1 MNIKE
6 KERVLVFTACYNEK
20 QNIKKLI
27 LEIKNNL
34 PNCDILIIDDNSPD
48 QTQDVVKTLQNKISN
63 LKLVVREKKL
73 GLDTAH
79 KLAYE
84 YAIKNNVDFLI
95 TMDADLS
102 HDPRELKNFVTYLR
116 QYPFVIGSRYTD
128 GGKCLMKGSRLF
140 MSKLGNLVIKFFSR
154 IKSNE
159 FTTSYR
165 GFNIR
170 KLNGFHLNNV
180 NEKGYSFFMGTL
192 FEIKKNKFS
201 IKEIPITFLDREKGE
216 SKIPKFEII
225 RTLIS
230 LFKYVLK
237 GI

>member
-1 MNIKE
+1 
-6 KERVLVFTACYNEK
+6 
-20 QNIKKLI
+20 
-27 LEIKNNL
+27 
-34 PNCDILIIDDNSPD
+34 
-48 QTQDVVKTLQNKISN
+48 
-63 LKLVVREKKL
+63 
-73 GLDTAH
+73 
-79 KLAYE
+79 
-84 YAIKNNVDFLI
+84 
-95 TMDADLS
+95 MDADLS

-170 KLNGFHLNNV
+170 KLNGFHLKNV

-192 FEIKKNKFS
+192 FEIKKNKFP

>member
-84 YAIKNNVDFLI
+84 YAIINDVDFLI

-116 QYPFVIGSRYTD
+116 EYPFVIGSRYTD

-192 FEIKKNKFS
+192 FEIKKNKFP

-225 RTLIS
+225 RTLIN
-230 LFKYVLK
+230 LFKYILK

>member
-1 MNIKE
+1 MSI

-20 QNIKKLI
+20 QNIEKLI
-27 LEIKNNL
+27 LEINNNL
-34 PNCDILIIDDNSPD
+34 PGSYILIIDDNSPD
-48 QTQDVVKTLQNKISN
+48 QTQNVVKILQNKIVN
-63 LKLVVREKKL
+63 LELIVREKKL

-79 KLAYE
+79 KLAYD
-84 YAIKNNVDFLI
+84 YAIRNKFDFLI

-102 HDPRELKNFVTYLR
+102 HDPKELKNFVKWLK
-116 QYPFVIGSRYTD
+116 QYPFEIGSRYTA
-128 GGKCLMKGSRLF
+128 GGKCLMKGSRLV

-165 GFNIR
+165 GFNIT
-170 KLNGFHLNNV
+170 KLNGFHLNDV

-192 FEIKKNKFS
+192 FEINKKKFP
-201 IKEIPITFLDREKGE
+201 IKEIPITFLDREKGV
-216 SKIPKFEII
+216 SKIPKFEIF
-225 RTLIS
+225 RTLIN
-230 LFKYVLK
+230 LFKYLLK